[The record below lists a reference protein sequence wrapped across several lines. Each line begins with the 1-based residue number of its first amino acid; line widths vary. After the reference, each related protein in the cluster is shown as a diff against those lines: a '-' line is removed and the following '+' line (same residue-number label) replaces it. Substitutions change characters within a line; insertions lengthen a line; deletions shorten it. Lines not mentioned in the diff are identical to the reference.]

1 MTDTM
6 TRDDH
11 LRHAAADLGCPPDAD
26 IQPGGHYRPL
36 VRDGDLLFVSGQL
49 PRLGTQI
56 AVQGRVGDGVTL
68 EQARHAARISAL
80 RGLLLMQRELGS
92 LDRVRRVARIGVYVQ
107 CAADFTQH
115 SEVADA
121 ASDLLH
127 AVLGDAG
134 VHARTAIGVYQLP
147 KNAAVEVEMTASA
160 HP

>member
-11 LRHAAADLGCPPDAD
+11 LRQAAADLGCPPDAD

-36 VRDGDLLFVSGQL
+36 VRDGDLFFVSGQL

-80 RGLLLMQRELGS
+80 RGLLLMQREFGS

>member
-1 MTDTM
+1 M
-6 TRDDH
+6 TRDER
-11 LRHAAADLGCPPDAD
+11 LRQAAADLQCPPDAD

-36 VRDGDLLFVSGQL
+36 VRDGQQLYISGQL

-68 EQARHAARISAL
+68 DQARHAARISAL
-80 RGLLLMQRELGS
+80 RGLLLMQRELGT
-92 LDRVRRVARIGVYVQ
+92 LEGLRRVARITVYVQ

-127 AVLGDAG
+127 QVLSDAG

-147 KNAAVEVEMTASA
+147 KNAAVEVDMVASA
-160 HP
+160 LA